1 MFVRS
6 PAAYEALKS
15 FSILQLPSR
24 STLQAYTGAFL
35 HEAGAASASITKQV
49 EMYEAFITKCKNEG
63 KLIPQSDGVLVFD
76 EVKVVS
82 GLIWNSRSQ
91 RIIGLAMT
99 EKDQSSLHDV
109 FQSMSPDQ
117 HVQQTTH
124 MLQFL
129 WRDLT
134 SAFDIVGPYYSCAES
149 MSSKFVLACVLET
162 IQLFQVCIII
172 ALYQEFII

>member
-15 FSILQLPSR
+15 FNILQLPSR

-35 HEAGAASASITKQV
+35 HEAGAAAESIAKQV
-49 EMYEAFITKCKNEG
+49 KMYAASVPKCKKEG
-63 KLIPQSDGVLVFD
+63 KLTPQSDGTLIFD
-76 EVKVVS
+76 EVKVIS

-99 EKDQSSLHDV
+99 ERDQASLQDV
-109 FQSMSPDQ
+109 FQSLSPDQ

-134 SAFDIVGPYYSCAES
+134 SGFDIVGPY
-149 MSSKFVLACVLET
+149 
-162 IQLFQVCIII
+162 
-172 ALYQEFII
+172 